1 MYKRQIYLCTFLFIK
16 RESSNCFYG
25 VLCFFLSG
33 LYFSSLNIVRQFL
46 AVSIGYLLFSVAESH
61 KRKNFCWLWYGFSI
75 LLLSQI
81 HLSALLILFL
91 PFLKNIRFNRKKTV
105 IFLGALCVAIP
116 VVRNVMYLFLRHT
129 RYSYY
134 LSSNI
139 QLMDLD
145 FSGLVYALMLSS
157 LALYYL
163 PQIQKE
169 HNGLL
174 YYNVLLIYDFAMLS
188 SAFIPLVNRI
198 ALYFKFPTVI
208 VLLPMILEQA
218 RKQKKYL
225 LIVGILLFM
234 LLSTGYLYFVHGLS
248 GIYPYQ
254 SIFE

>member
-1 MYKRQIYLCTFLFIK
+1 MACKEGRGYCDKAKDGGGPFRPQAWILLYGDVYKRQ
-16 RESSNCFYG
+16 
-25 VLCFFLSG
+25 
-33 LYFSSLNIVRQFL
+33 
-46 AVSIGYLLFSVAESH
+46 
-61 KRKNFCWLWYGFSI
+61 
-75 LLLSQI
+75 
-81 HLSALLILFL
+81 
-91 PFLKNIRFNRKKTV
+91 
-105 IFLGALCVAIP
+105 
-116 VVRNVMYLFLRHT
+116 
-129 RYSYY
+129 
-134 LSSNI
+134 
-139 QLMDLD
+139 
-145 FSGLVYALMLSS
+145 
-157 LALYYL
+157 
-163 PQIQKE
+163 
-169 HNGLL
+169 L

>member
-1 MYKRQIYLCTFLFIK
+1 MLF
-16 RESSNCFYG
+16 RS
-25 VLCFFLSG
+25 
-33 LYFSSLNIVRQFL
+33 
-46 AVSIGYLLFSVAESH
+46 
-61 KRKNFCWLWYGFSI
+61 
-75 LLLSQI
+75 
-81 HLSALLILFL
+81 
-91 PFLKNIRFNRKKTV
+91 
-105 IFLGALCVAIP
+105 
-116 VVRNVMYLFLRHT
+116 MYLFLRHT